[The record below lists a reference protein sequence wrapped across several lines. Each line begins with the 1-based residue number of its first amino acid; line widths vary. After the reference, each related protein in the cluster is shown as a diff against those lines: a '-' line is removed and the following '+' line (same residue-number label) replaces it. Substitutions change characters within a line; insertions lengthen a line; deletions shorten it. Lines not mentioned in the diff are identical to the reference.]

1 MKLRSSKAACCLGAT
16 LVVMMMPVLPKV
28 TDAKPTYEQ
37 HESTITDT
45 EVRVASYAANV
56 EEVILTGYEEQQGQ
70 MQNKALAITEPYLD
84 VYSADDE
91 NSSVNGRLYK
101 NTVVDVLEVNGSM
114 TKIRSGNCEGYT
126 KTAALLFNQEAEV
139 IAQTLDDEDILTG
152 YTIEEA
158 EAKEAEE
165 EAARIAEEEKARED
179 AKKAAQAAEE
189 RMKAKEKAKEGKNA
203 EITDKSTSSEST
215 ASQQATVSSSGSG
228 LGQSVANYAVQ
239 FVGNPYVYGGTSL
252 TNGADC
258 SGFVMSVYKNFGV
271 SLPHSSTS
279 DRYVGYNVGSLANAQ
294 PGDLVCYSGHVA
306 IYIGGGQIVHA
317 STEATGIKISNASYR
332 TPVAIRRIF

>member
-139 IAQTLDDEDILTG
+139 IAQTLDEKDILTG

-165 EAARIAEEEKARED
+165 EAARIAEEERI
-179 AKKAAQAAEE
+179 AAEQEAARIAEEE
-189 RMKAKEKAKEGKNA
+189 RIQAVISRTISGTDISYNSTMSVSNEEIYLLACIIDWEAAYEPYEGKLA
-203 EITDKSTSSEST
+203 
-215 ASQQATVSSSGSG
+215 
-228 LGQSVANYAVQ
+228 VANVVLNRVRSSNYPNSITGVIYQKSQFSGASEQAVHQ
-239 FVGNPYVYGGTSL
+239 LSSRTDL
-252 TNGADC
+252 TVVSVHRNVWMQHLRHCQERTISADIH
-258 SGFVMSVYKNFGV
+258 
-271 SLPHSSTS
+271 HSEWF
-279 DRYVGYNVGSLANAQ
+279 Q
-294 PGDLVCYSGHVA
+294 
-306 IYIGGGQIVHA
+306 
-317 STEATGIKISNASYR
+317 
-332 TPVAIRRIF
+332 

>member
-70 MQNKALAITEPYLD
+70 MH
-84 VYSADDE
+84 
-91 NSSVNGRLYK
+91 K

-139 IAQTLDDEDILTG
+139 IAQTLDEKDILTG

-165 EAARIAEEEKARED
+165 EAARIAEEERI
-179 AKKAAQAAEE
+179 AAEQEAARIAEEE
-189 RMKAKEKAKEGKNA
+189 RIQAVISRTISGTDISYNSTMSVSNEEIYLLACIIDWEAAYEPYEGKLA
-203 EITDKSTSSEST
+203 
-215 ASQQATVSSSGSG
+215 
-228 LGQSVANYAVQ
+228 VANVVLNRVRSSNYPNSITGVIYQKSQ
-239 FVGNPYVYGGTSL
+239 FSGASDGAGGPSAKFQNRLNSGIRTQECMDAALEALSGKNNIGGYTSFRMVSITNLSAMSDYVIIG
-252 TNGADC
+252 
-258 SGFVMSVYKNFGV
+258 
-271 SLPHSSTS
+271 
-279 DRYVGYNVGSLANAQ
+279 
-294 PGDLVCYSGHVA
+294 GHVF
-306 IYIGGGQIVHA
+306 H
-317 STEATGIKISNASYR
+317 
-332 TPVAIRRIF
+332 

>member
-114 TKIRSGNCEGYT
+114 TKISSGNCEGYT

-158 EAKEAEE
+158 EAKAAEQ
-165 EAARIAEEEKARED
+165 EAARIAEEERIQAVISRTISGTDISYNSTMSVSNEEIYLLACIID
-179 AKKAAQAAEE
+179 WEAAYEPY
-189 RMKAKEKAKEGKNA
+189 EGKLA
-203 EITDKSTSSEST
+203 
-215 ASQQATVSSSGSG
+215 
-228 LGQSVANYAVQ
+228 VANVVLNRVRSSNYPNSITGVIYQKSQ
-239 FVGNPYVYGGTSL
+239 FSGASDGAGGPSAKFQNRLNSGIRTQECMDAALEALSGKNNIGGYTSFRMVSITNLSAMSDYVIIG
-252 TNGADC
+252 
-258 SGFVMSVYKNFGV
+258 
-271 SLPHSSTS
+271 
-279 DRYVGYNVGSLANAQ
+279 
-294 PGDLVCYSGHVA
+294 GHVF
-306 IYIGGGQIVHA
+306 H
-317 STEATGIKISNASYR
+317 
-332 TPVAIRRIF
+332 

>member
-114 TKIRSGNCEGYT
+114 TKISSGNCEGYT

-139 IAQTLDDEDILTG
+139 IAQTLDEKDILTG

-165 EAARIAEEEKARED
+165 EAARIAEEERI
-179 AKKAAQAAEE
+179 AAEQEAARIAEEE
-189 RMKAKEKAKEGKNA
+189 RIQAVISRTISGTDISYNSTMSVSNEEIYLLACIIDWEAAYEPYEGKLA
-203 EITDKSTSSEST
+203 
-215 ASQQATVSSSGSG
+215 
-228 LGQSVANYAVQ
+228 VANVVLNRVRSSNYPNSITGVIYQKSQ
-239 FVGNPYVYGGTSL
+239 FSGASDGAGGPSAKFQNRLKSGIRTQECMDAALEALSGKNNIGGYTSFRMVSITNLSAMSDYVIIG
-252 TNGADC
+252 
-258 SGFVMSVYKNFGV
+258 
-271 SLPHSSTS
+271 
-279 DRYVGYNVGSLANAQ
+279 
-294 PGDLVCYSGHVA
+294 GHVF
-306 IYIGGGQIVHA
+306 H
-317 STEATGIKISNASYR
+317 
-332 TPVAIRRIF
+332 

>member
-114 TKIRSGNCEGYT
+114 TKISSGNCEGYT

-165 EAARIAEEEKARED
+165 EAARIAEEERI
-179 AKKAAQAAEE
+179 AAEQEAARIAEEE
-189 RMKAKEKAKEGKNA
+189 RHEGR
-203 EITDKSTSSEST
+203 
-215 ASQQATVSSSGSG
+215 
-228 LGQSVANYAVQ
+228 L
-239 FVGNPYVYGGTSL
+239 
-252 TNGADC
+252 
-258 SGFVMSVYKNFGV
+258 
-271 SLPHSSTS
+271 
-279 DRYVGYNVGSLANAQ
+279 
-294 PGDLVCYSGHVA
+294 
-306 IYIGGGQIVHA
+306 
-317 STEATGIKISNASYR
+317 EALL
-332 TPVAIRRIF
+332 

>member
-1 MKLRSSKAACCLGAT
+1 MKLRSSKAACYVGAAIV
-16 LVVMMMPVLPKV
+16 LMMMPVLPKV

-114 TKIRSGNCEGYT
+114 TKISSGNCEGYT

-165 EAARIAEEEKARED
+165 EAARIAEEERI
-179 AKKAAQAAEE
+179 AAVISRTISGTDISYNSTMSVSNEEIYLLACIIDWEAAYEPY
-189 RMKAKEKAKEGKNA
+189 EGKLA
-203 EITDKSTSSEST
+203 
-215 ASQQATVSSSGSG
+215 
-228 LGQSVANYAVQ
+228 VANVVLNRVRSSNYPNSITGVIYQKSQ
-239 FVGNPYVYGGTSL
+239 FSGASDGAGGPSAKFQNRLNSGIRTQECMDAALEALSGKNNIGGYTSFRMVSITNLSAMSDYVIIG
-252 TNGADC
+252 
-258 SGFVMSVYKNFGV
+258 
-271 SLPHSSTS
+271 
-279 DRYVGYNVGSLANAQ
+279 
-294 PGDLVCYSGHVA
+294 GHVF
-306 IYIGGGQIVHA
+306 H
-317 STEATGIKISNASYR
+317 
-332 TPVAIRRIF
+332 

>member
-114 TKIRSGNCEGYT
+114 TKISSGNCEGYT

-139 IAQTLDDEDILTG
+139 IAQTLDEKDILTG

-165 EAARIAEEEKARED
+165 EAARIAEEERI
-179 AKKAAQAAEE
+179 AAEQEAARIAEEE
-189 RMKAKEKAKEGKNA
+189 RIQAVISRTISGTDISYNSTMSVSNEEIYLLACIIDWEAAYEPYEGKLAVANVVLNRVRSSNYPNS
-203 EITDKSTSSEST
+203 ITDRKRGYISEV
-215 ASQQATVSSSGSG
+215 TVLRSIRWSRRS
-228 LGQSVANYAVQ
+228 
-239 FVGNPYVYGGTSL
+239 
-252 TNGADC
+252 
-258 SGFVMSVYKNFGV
+258 
-271 SLPHSSTS
+271 
-279 DRYVGYNVGSLANAQ
+279 
-294 PGDLVCYSGHVA
+294 
-306 IYIGGGQIVHA
+306 
-317 STEATGIKISNASYR
+317 IS
-332 TPVAIRRIF
+332 

>member
-56 EEVILTGYEEQQGQ
+56 EEIILTGYEEQQGQ

-84 VYSADDE
+84 VYAADDE

-101 NTVVDVLEVNGSM
+101 NTVVDVLEVNGNM
-114 TKIRSGNCEGYT
+114 TKISSGNCEGYT

-139 IAQTLDDEDILTG
+139 IAQTLDEKDILTG

-165 EAARIAEEEKARED
+165 EAARIAEEERI
-179 AKKAAQAAEE
+179 AAEQEAARIAEEE
-189 RMKAKEKAKEGKNA
+189 RIQAVISRTISGTDISYNSTMSVSNEEIYLLACIIDWEAAYEPYEGKLA
-203 EITDKSTSSEST
+203 
-215 ASQQATVSSSGSG
+215 
-228 LGQSVANYAVQ
+228 VANVVLNRVRSSNYPNSITGVIYQKSQ
-239 FVGNPYVYGGTSL
+239 FSGASDGAGG
-252 TNGADC
+252 
-258 SGFVMSVYKNFGV
+258 
-271 SLPHSSTS
+271 P
-279 DRYVGYNVGSLANAQ
+279 
-294 PGDLVCYSGHVA
+294 
-306 IYIGGGQIVHA
+306 
-317 STEATGIKISNASYR
+317 
-332 TPVAIRRIF
+332 

>member
-114 TKIRSGNCEGYT
+114 TKISSGNCEGYT

-139 IAQTLDDEDILTG
+139 IAQTLDEKDILTG

-165 EAARIAEEEKARED
+165 EAARIAEEEREKVE
-179 AKKAAQAAEE
+179 KK
-189 RMKAKEKAKEGKNA
+189 
-203 EITDKSTSSEST
+203 T
-215 ASQQATVSSSGSG
+215 
-228 LGQSVANYAVQ
+228 L
-239 FVGNPYVYGGTSL
+239 
-252 TNGADC
+252 
-258 SGFVMSVYKNFGV
+258 
-271 SLPHSSTS
+271 
-279 DRYVGYNVGSLANAQ
+279 
-294 PGDLVCYSGHVA
+294 
-306 IYIGGGQIVHA
+306 
-317 STEATGIKISNASYR
+317 IS
-332 TPVAIRRIF
+332 FDE

>member
-114 TKIRSGNCEGYT
+114 TKISSGNCEGYT

-139 IAQTLDDEDILTG
+139 IAQTLDEKDILTG

-165 EAARIAEEEKARED
+165 ETARIAEEERIQAVISRTISGTDISYNSTMSVSNEEIYLLACIID
-179 AKKAAQAAEE
+179 WEAAYEPY
-189 RMKAKEKAKEGKNA
+189 EGKLA
-203 EITDKSTSSEST
+203 
-215 ASQQATVSSSGSG
+215 
-228 LGQSVANYAVQ
+228 VANVVLNRVRSSNYPNSITGVIYQKSQ
-239 FVGNPYVYGGTSL
+239 FSGASDGAGGPSAKFQNRLNSGIRTQECMDAALEALSGKNNIGGYTSFRMVSITNLSAMSDYVIIG
-252 TNGADC
+252 
-258 SGFVMSVYKNFGV
+258 
-271 SLPHSSTS
+271 
-279 DRYVGYNVGSLANAQ
+279 
-294 PGDLVCYSGHVA
+294 GHVF
-306 IYIGGGQIVHA
+306 H
-317 STEATGIKISNASYR
+317 
-332 TPVAIRRIF
+332 

>member
-114 TKIRSGNCEGYT
+114 TKISSGNCEGYT

-139 IAQTLDDEDILTG
+139 IAQTLDEKDILTG

-165 EAARIAEEEKARED
+165 EAARIAEEERI
-179 AKKAAQAAEE
+179 AAEQEAARIAEEE
-189 RMKAKEKAKEGKNA
+189 RIQAVISRTISGTDISYNSTMSVSNEEIYLLACIIDWEAAYEPYEGKLA
-203 EITDKSTSSEST
+203 
-215 ASQQATVSSSGSG
+215 
-228 LGQSVANYAVQ
+228 VANVVLNRVRSSNYPNSITGVIYQKSQ
-239 FVGNPYVYGGTSL
+239 FSGASDGAGDPSAKFQNRLNSGIRTQECMDAALEALSGKNNIGGYTSFRMVSITNLSAMSDYVIIG
-252 TNGADC
+252 
-258 SGFVMSVYKNFGV
+258 
-271 SLPHSSTS
+271 
-279 DRYVGYNVGSLANAQ
+279 
-294 PGDLVCYSGHVA
+294 GHVF
-306 IYIGGGQIVHA
+306 H
-317 STEATGIKISNASYR
+317 
-332 TPVAIRRIF
+332 

>member
-56 EEVILTGYEEQQGQ
+56 EEIILTGYEEQQGQ

-84 VYSADDE
+84 VYAADDE

-101 NTVVDVLEVNGSM
+101 NTVVDVLEVNGNM
-114 TKIRSGNCEGYT
+114 TKISSGNCEGYT

-139 IAQTLDDEDILTG
+139 IAQTLDEKDILTG

-165 EAARIAEEEKARED
+165 EAARIAEEERIQAVISRTISGTDISYNSTMSVSNEEIYLLACIID
-179 AKKAAQAAEE
+179 WEAAYEPY
-189 RMKAKEKAKEGKNA
+189 EGKLA
-203 EITDKSTSSEST
+203 
-215 ASQQATVSSSGSG
+215 
-228 LGQSVANYAVQ
+228 VANVVLNRVRSSNYPNSITGVIYQKSQ
-239 FVGNPYVYGGTSL
+239 FSGASDGAGGPSAKFQNRLNSGIRTQECMDAALEALSGKNNIGGYTSFRMVSITNLSAMSDYVIIG
-252 TNGADC
+252 
-258 SGFVMSVYKNFGV
+258 
-271 SLPHSSTS
+271 
-279 DRYVGYNVGSLANAQ
+279 
-294 PGDLVCYSGHVA
+294 GHVF
-306 IYIGGGQIVHA
+306 H
-317 STEATGIKISNASYR
+317 
-332 TPVAIRRIF
+332 

>member
-56 EEVILTGYEEQQGQ
+56 EEVILTGYEEQQWQ

-139 IAQTLDDEDILTG
+139 IAQTLDEKDILTG

-165 EAARIAEEEKARED
+165 EAARIAEEERI
-179 AKKAAQAAEE
+179 AAEQEAARIAEEE
-189 RMKAKEKAKEGKNA
+189 RIQAVISRTISGTDISYNSTMSVSNEEIYLLACIIDWEAAYEPYEGKLA
-203 EITDKSTSSEST
+203 
-215 ASQQATVSSSGSG
+215 
-228 LGQSVANYAVQ
+228 VANVVLNRVRSSNYPNSITGVIYQKSQ
-239 FVGNPYVYGGTSL
+239 FSGASDGAGGSSAKFQNRLNSGIRTQECMDAALEALSGKNNIGGYTSFRMVSITNLSAMSDYVIIG
-252 TNGADC
+252 
-258 SGFVMSVYKNFGV
+258 
-271 SLPHSSTS
+271 
-279 DRYVGYNVGSLANAQ
+279 
-294 PGDLVCYSGHVA
+294 GHVF
-306 IYIGGGQIVHA
+306 H
-317 STEATGIKISNASYR
+317 
-332 TPVAIRRIF
+332 

>member
-56 EEVILTGYEEQQGQ
+56 EEIILTGYEEQQGQ

-84 VYSADDE
+84 VYAADDE

-101 NTVVDVLEVNGSM
+101 NTVVDVLEVNGNM
-114 TKIRSGNCEGYT
+114 TKISSGNCEGYT

-139 IAQTLDDEDILTG
+139 IAQTLDEKDILTG

-165 EAARIAEEEKARED
+165 EAARIAEEERI
-179 AKKAAQAAEE
+179 AAEQEAARIAEEE
-189 RMKAKEKAKEGKNA
+189 RIQAVISRTISGTDISYNSTMSVSNEEIYLLACIIDWEAAYEPYEGKLA
-203 EITDKSTSSEST
+203 
-215 ASQQATVSSSGSG
+215 
-228 LGQSVANYAVQ
+228 VANVVLNRVRSSNYPNSITGVIYQKSQ
-239 FVGNPYVYGGTSL
+239 FSGASDGCPLYTSPSPRD
-252 TNGADC
+252 T
-258 SGFVMSVYKNFGV
+258 
-271 SLPHSSTS
+271 
-279 DRYVGYNVGSLANAQ
+279 R
-294 PGDLVCYSGHVA
+294 
-306 IYIGGGQIVHA
+306 
-317 STEATGIKISNASYR
+317 
-332 TPVAIRRIF
+332 

>member
-56 EEVILTGYEEQQGQ
+56 EEIILTGYEEQQGQ

-84 VYSADDE
+84 VYAADDE

-101 NTVVDVLEVNGSM
+101 NTVVDVLEVNGNM
-114 TKIRSGNCEGYT
+114 TKISSGNCEGYT

-139 IAQTLDDEDILTG
+139 IAQTLDEKDILTG

-165 EAARIAEEEKARED
+165 EAARIAEEERI
-179 AKKAAQAAEE
+179 AAEQEAARIAEEE
-189 RMKAKEKAKEGKNA
+189 RIQAVISRTISGTDISYNSTMSVSNEEIYLLACIIDWEAAYEPYEGKLA
-203 EITDKSTSSEST
+203 
-215 ASQQATVSSSGSG
+215 
-228 LGQSVANYAVQ
+228 VANVVLNRVRSSNYPNSITGVIYQKSQ
-239 FVGNPYVYGGTSL
+239 FSGASDGAGGPSAKFQNRLNRGIRTQEFMDAALEALSGKNNIGGYTSFRMVSITNLSAMSDYVIIG
-252 TNGADC
+252 
-258 SGFVMSVYKNFGV
+258 
-271 SLPHSSTS
+271 
-279 DRYVGYNVGSLANAQ
+279 
-294 PGDLVCYSGHVA
+294 GHVF
-306 IYIGGGQIVHA
+306 H
-317 STEATGIKISNASYR
+317 
-332 TPVAIRRIF
+332 

>member
-84 VYSADDE
+84 VYAADDE

-114 TKIRSGNCEGYT
+114 TKISSGNCEGYT

-139 IAQTLDDEDILTG
+139 IAQTLDEKDILPG

-158 EAKEAEE
+158 EAQEAEE
-165 EAARIAEEEKARED
+165 EAARIAEDERI
-179 AKKAAQAAEE
+179 AAEQEAARIAEEE
-189 RMKAKEKAKEGKNA
+189 RIQAVISRTISGTDISYNSTMSVSNEEIYLLACIIDWEAAYEPYEGKLA
-203 EITDKSTSSEST
+203 
-215 ASQQATVSSSGSG
+215 
-228 LGQSVANYAVQ
+228 VANVVLNRVRSSNYPNSITGVIYQKSQ
-239 FVGNPYVYGGTSL
+239 FSGASDGAGGPSAKFQNRLNSGIRTQECMDAALEALSGKNNIGGYTSFRMVSITNLSAMSDYVIIG
-252 TNGADC
+252 
-258 SGFVMSVYKNFGV
+258 
-271 SLPHSSTS
+271 
-279 DRYVGYNVGSLANAQ
+279 
-294 PGDLVCYSGHVA
+294 GHVF
-306 IYIGGGQIVHA
+306 H
-317 STEATGIKISNASYR
+317 
-332 TPVAIRRIF
+332 

>member
-114 TKIRSGNCEGYT
+114 TKISSGNCEGYT

-139 IAQTLDDEDILTG
+139 IAQTLDEKDILTG

-165 EAARIAEEEKARED
+165 EAARIAEEERI
-179 AKKAAQAAEE
+179 AAEQEAARIAEEE
-189 RMKAKEKAKEGKNA
+189 RIQAVISRTISGTDISYNSTMSVSNEEIYLLACIIDWEAAYEPYEGKLA
-203 EITDKSTSSEST
+203 
-215 ASQQATVSSSGSG
+215 
-228 LGQSVANYAVQ
+228 VANVVLNRVRSSNYPNSITGVIYQKSQ
-239 FVGNPYVYGGTSL
+239 FSGASDGAGGPSAKFQNRLNRGIRTQECMDAALEALSGKNNIGGYTSFRMVSITNLSAMSDYVIIG
-252 TNGADC
+252 
-258 SGFVMSVYKNFGV
+258 
-271 SLPHSSTS
+271 
-279 DRYVGYNVGSLANAQ
+279 
-294 PGDLVCYSGHVA
+294 GHVF
-306 IYIGGGQIVHA
+306 H
-317 STEATGIKISNASYR
+317 
-332 TPVAIRRIF
+332 

>member
-114 TKIRSGNCEGYT
+114 TKISSGNCEGYT

-165 EAARIAEEEKARED
+165 EAARIAEEERI
-179 AKKAAQAAEE
+179 AAEQEAARIAEEE
-189 RMKAKEKAKEGKNA
+189 RIQAVISRTISGTDISYNSTMSVSNEEIYLLACIIDWEAAYEPYEGKLA
-203 EITDKSTSSEST
+203 
-215 ASQQATVSSSGSG
+215 
-228 LGQSVANYAVQ
+228 VANVVLNRVRSSNYPNSITGVIYQKSQ
-239 FVGNPYVYGGTSL
+239 FSGASDGAGGPSAKFLNRLNSGIRTQECMDAALEALSGKNNIGGYTSFRMVSITNLSAMSDYVIIG
-252 TNGADC
+252 
-258 SGFVMSVYKNFGV
+258 
-271 SLPHSSTS
+271 
-279 DRYVGYNVGSLANAQ
+279 
-294 PGDLVCYSGHVA
+294 GHVF
-306 IYIGGGQIVHA
+306 H
-317 STEATGIKISNASYR
+317 
-332 TPVAIRRIF
+332 

>member
-114 TKIRSGNCEGYT
+114 TKISSGNCEGYT

-165 EAARIAEEEKARED
+165 EAARIAEEERI
-179 AKKAAQAAEE
+179 AAEQEAARIAEEE
-189 RMKAKEKAKEGKNA
+189 RIQAVISRTISGTDISYNSTMSVSNEEIYLLACIIDWEAAYEPYEGKLA
-203 EITDKSTSSEST
+203 
-215 ASQQATVSSSGSG
+215 
-228 LGQSVANYAVQ
+228 VANVVLNRVRSSNYPNSITGVIYQKSQ
-239 FVGNPYVYGGTSL
+239 FSGASDGAGGPSVKFQNRLNSGIRTQECMDAALEALSGKNNIGGYTSFRMVSITNLSAMSDYVIIG
-252 TNGADC
+252 
-258 SGFVMSVYKNFGV
+258 
-271 SLPHSSTS
+271 
-279 DRYVGYNVGSLANAQ
+279 
-294 PGDLVCYSGHVA
+294 GHVF
-306 IYIGGGQIVHA
+306 H
-317 STEATGIKISNASYR
+317 
-332 TPVAIRRIF
+332 

>member
-114 TKIRSGNCEGYT
+114 TKISSGNCEGYT

-139 IAQTLDDEDILTG
+139 IAQTLDEKDILTG

-165 EAARIAEEEKARED
+165 EAARIAEEERI
-179 AKKAAQAAEE
+179 AAEQEAARIAEEE
-189 RMKAKEKAKEGKNA
+189 RIQAVISRTISGTDISYNSTMSVSNEEIYLLACIIDWEAAYEPYEGKLA
-203 EITDKSTSSEST
+203 
-215 ASQQATVSSSGSG
+215 
-228 LGQSVANYAVQ
+228 VANVVLNRVRSSNYPNSITGVIYQKSQ
-239 FVGNPYVYGGTSL
+239 FSGASDGAGCPSAKFQNRLNSGIRTQECMDAALEALSGKNNIGGYTSFRMVSITNLSAMSDYVIIG
-252 TNGADC
+252 
-258 SGFVMSVYKNFGV
+258 
-271 SLPHSSTS
+271 
-279 DRYVGYNVGSLANAQ
+279 
-294 PGDLVCYSGHVA
+294 GHVF
-306 IYIGGGQIVHA
+306 H
-317 STEATGIKISNASYR
+317 
-332 TPVAIRRIF
+332 

>member
-84 VYSADDE
+84 VYAADDE
-91 NSSVNGRLYK
+91 NSSVNG
-101 NTVVDVLEVNGSM
+101 NM
-114 TKIRSGNCEGYT
+114 TKISSGNCEGYT
-126 KTAALLFNQEAEV
+126 KTDALLFTQEAEA

-165 EAARIAEEEKARED
+165 EAARIAEEERI
-179 AKKAAQAAEE
+179 AAEQEAARIAEEE
-189 RMKAKEKAKEGKNA
+189 RIQAVISRTISGTDISYNSTMSVSNEEIYLLACIIDWEAAYEPYEGKLA
-203 EITDKSTSSEST
+203 
-215 ASQQATVSSSGSG
+215 
-228 LGQSVANYAVQ
+228 VANVVLNRVRSSNYPNSITGVIYQKSQ
-239 FVGNPYVYGGTSL
+239 FSGASDGAGGPSAKFQNRLNSGIRTQECMDAALEALSGKNNIGGYTSFRMVSITNLSAMSDYVIIG
-252 TNGADC
+252 
-258 SGFVMSVYKNFGV
+258 
-271 SLPHSSTS
+271 
-279 DRYVGYNVGSLANAQ
+279 
-294 PGDLVCYSGHVA
+294 GHVF
-306 IYIGGGQIVHA
+306 H
-317 STEATGIKISNASYR
+317 
-332 TPVAIRRIF
+332 

>member
-1 MKLRSSKAACCLGAT
+1 MKLRSSKAACCLGAA

-165 EAARIAEEEKARED
+165 EAARIAEEERIQAVISRTISGTDISYNSTMSVSNEEIYLLACIID
-179 AKKAAQAAEE
+179 WEAAYEPY
-189 RMKAKEKAKEGKNA
+189 EGKLA
-203 EITDKSTSSEST
+203 
-215 ASQQATVSSSGSG
+215 
-228 LGQSVANYAVQ
+228 VANVVLNRVRSSNYPNSITGVIYQKSQ
-239 FVGNPYVYGGTSL
+239 FSGASDGAGGPSAKFQNRLNSGIRTQECMDAALEALSGKNNIGGYTSFRMVSITNLSAMSDYVIIG
-252 TNGADC
+252 
-258 SGFVMSVYKNFGV
+258 
-271 SLPHSSTS
+271 
-279 DRYVGYNVGSLANAQ
+279 
-294 PGDLVCYSGHVA
+294 GHVF
-306 IYIGGGQIVHA
+306 H
-317 STEATGIKISNASYR
+317 
-332 TPVAIRRIF
+332 

>member
-114 TKIRSGNCEGYT
+114 TKISSGNCEGYT

-165 EAARIAEEEKARED
+165 EAARIAEEERIQAVISRTISGTDISYNSTMSVSNEEIYLLACIID
-179 AKKAAQAAEE
+179 WEAAYEPY
-189 RMKAKEKAKEGKNA
+189 EGKLA
-203 EITDKSTSSEST
+203 
-215 ASQQATVSSSGSG
+215 
-228 LGQSVANYAVQ
+228 VANVVLNRVRSSNYPNSITGVIYQKSQ
-239 FVGNPYVYGGTSL
+239 FSGASDGAGGPSAKFQNRLNSGIRTQECMDAALEALSGKNNIGGYTSFRMVSITNLSAMSDYVIIG
-252 TNGADC
+252 
-258 SGFVMSVYKNFGV
+258 
-271 SLPHSSTS
+271 
-279 DRYVGYNVGSLANAQ
+279 
-294 PGDLVCYSGHVA
+294 GHVF
-306 IYIGGGQIVHA
+306 H
-317 STEATGIKISNASYR
+317 
-332 TPVAIRRIF
+332 